1 MSSKDCECKP
11 DNYIEGLPSKI
22 HHPYC
27 HRYSKQYE
35 NEIDR
40 LTAELATCRD
50 AVNKHQQDLYDENE
64 KIVELRAELETN
76 AKVLARQT
84 DLARE
89 AEIKLAEAKKDE
101 RERVTSKIRG
111 WARQNWQKTHSA
123 IPRYILC
130 QQLFEC
136 LDAILTAPKGGKQK

>member
-1 MSSKDCECKP
+1 MNLAVHVDYLNRIRTR
-11 DNYIEGLPSKI
+11 DA
-22 HHPYC
+22 
-27 HRYSKQYE
+27 
-35 NEIDR
+35 EINR
-40 LTAELATCRD
+40 LTAELAICRD
-50 AVNKHQQDLYDENE
+50 AVKKHQQDLFDENARV
-64 KIVELRAELETN
+64 VELRAELAAN
-76 AKVLARQT
+76 AKMLAKQT

-89 AEIKLAEAKKDE
+89 AEIKLAEAKRGE